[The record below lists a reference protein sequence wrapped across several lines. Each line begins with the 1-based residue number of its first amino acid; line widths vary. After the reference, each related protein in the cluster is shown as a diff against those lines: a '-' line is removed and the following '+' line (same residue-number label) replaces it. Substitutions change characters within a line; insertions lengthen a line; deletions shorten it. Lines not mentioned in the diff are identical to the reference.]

1 MKKVYIVFFGAILVF
16 SCNKKIS
23 QPIVDYSTDYAT
35 NDRMLSMAASLN
47 KQKQQTLI
55 LIDNKQSD
63 FNKLQAL
70 IDKKRIKNLVIIK
83 DSTEIQKLKYSY
95 HKVKTVIIAT
105 KN

>member
-1 MKKVYIVFFGAILVF
+1 MKKVYIVFFAILVF
-16 SCNKKIS
+16 SCNNKIS
-23 QPIVDYSTDYAT
+23 QPIVDYSTDYTT

-63 FNKLQAL
+63 FNKLQSL

-83 DSTEIQKLKYSY
+83 DSTEIQKLNYSY
-95 HKVKTVIIAT
+95 DKVKTIIVAT
-105 KN
+105 KD